1 MTLGGSDSLG
11 LQGSLTQ
18 IAWLTLTLR
27 LRPVLTDSDAGAK
40 QCNSDTFGGN
50 PPDWDHQNHS
60 SNIIPQHALAPN
72 SAIPQ
77 FASNAPP
84 PAAANHVGPLVGAAH
99 GHLRGAAAPEQR
111 CVARLAPHRARLDR
125 RADIGEG
132 GVRWVFVQ
140 NVPEEML
147 EIVDLAALL
156 HDIDDWKY
164 QSATEKPT
172 KRAVEFL
179 QAQNVA
185 TDKIERVMAIIDSM
199 GFKEELGGSGADAIG
214 AIGIAR
220 CFTFGGHK
228 MRPLYD
234 PAVPPNDGMTKEQYM
249 DPNRPNTTINHFYE
263 VRLFF
268 AFQTVAPPTR
278 AATIPMSMS
287 MLLQK
292 LLKLRGMMK
301 TNAGRRMAEERHAFM
316 ETFLD
321 QFHKEISGRG

>member
-1 MTLGGSDSLG
+1 MSTLSLVQRTAAFVEQQ
-11 LQGSLTQ
+11 LQSN
-18 IAWLTLTLR
+18 
-27 LRPVLTDSDAGAK
+27 DA
-40 QCNSDTFGGN
+40 SH
-50 PPDWDHQNHS
+50 DWRH
-60 SNIIPQHALAPN
+60 IER
-72 SAIPQ
+72 
-77 FASNAPP
+77 
-84 PAAANHVGPLVGAAH
+84 VWT
-99 GHLRGAAAPEQR
+99 
-111 CVARLAPHRARLDR
+111 VARTLAK
-125 RADIGEG
+125 EE
-132 GVRWVFVQ
+132 VRWR
-140 NVPEEML
+140 NVPEDTL

-185 TDKIERVMAIIDSM
+185 TDKIDRVMAIIDSM

-228 MRPLYD
+228 VRPLYD

-263 VRLFF
+263 
-268 AFQTVAPPTR
+268 
-278 AATIPMSMS
+278 
-287 MLLQK
+287 K

-316 ETFLD
+316 EMFLD